1 MATFSSEDKLAGP
14 KTFWLSKRGLEGR
27 ADPPFKKKD
36 YLAWWIN
43 LALPKTAKHLRY
55 VTSLSMETRAQAPD
69 LVWLVLGM
77 NDYCLVVFRWRRS
90 R

>member
-36 YLAWWIN
+36 YLA
-43 LALPKTAKHLRY
+43 
-55 VTSLSMETRAQAPD
+55 
-69 LVWLVLGM
+69 
-77 NDYCLVVFRWRRS
+77 
-90 R
+90 